1 MANNVK
7 LLLVD
12 DNPMVLAML
21 QQALTPL
28 AQVSTATDAAD
39 ALLKGVDDVPNLL
52 VCDYKMPG
60 MDGRQLVE
68 KLRSRPA
75 TANFSSVLMASKTDI
90 AERLS
95 PLDAADD

>member
-7 LLLVD
+7 LLVVD

-28 AQVSTATDAAD
+28 AEVTTATDAAD
-39 ALLKGVDDVPNLL
+39 ALLKAVDDTPDLL

-60 MDGRQLVE
+60 MDGRQLRGE
-68 KLRSRPA
+68 IEEPA
-75 TANFSSVLMASKTDI
+75 GNREFLQRVDG
-90 AERLS
+90 EQG
-95 PLDAADD
+95 